1 MYRVNQPSKNWGL
14 EKKNDVILRSGSRR
28 GGYTKS
34 GAGKG
39 GGGGAS
45 KVKLHVKFVRPLF
58 VTIWRSG
65 TSLNHCKRLQE
76 CYMC

>member
-1 MYRVNQPSKNWGL
+1 MYRVNQPSKKWGL
-14 EKKNDVILRSGSRR
+14 EKKNDVILHSGSRR

-34 GAGKG
+34 GAGG
-39 GGGGAS
+39 GGSGRAS
-45 KVKLHVKFVRPLF
+45 KEKLHVKFVQPLF

-65 TSLNHCKRLQE
+65 TSLNHCKRFQE

>member
-39 GGGGAS
+39 GGGAS